1 MDFAFRFGWISGG
14 LPLFTGALS
23 TLTPTT
29 SPRLSAVRLEFT
41 YEPTVAQS
49 VELLIRE
56 AGNSLQ
62 QVADEVARI
71 EREYEG
77 AVNFTVVPDSKFKV
91 LLDKL
96 NVRFY
101 YASKSSRS
109 YKFISVR
116 PL

>member
-1 MDFAFRFGWISGG
+1 MRFGLSWIGG
-14 LPLFTGALS
+14 SPHWIPTALS
-23 TLTPTT
+23 TLRPTT
-29 SPRLSAVRLEFT
+29 SPRLSAIWLDLSSINKPLET
-41 YEPTVAQS
+41 L
-49 VELLIRE
+49 VERF
-56 AGNSLQ
+56 GNDLRWI
-62 QVADEVARI
+62 ADEFIRI
-71 EREYEG
+71 EREFEG